1 MIAQTRARWRHF
13 SGVGRKGILEEAV
26 SCHAKERSHCFRER
40 VNLSGLWYFELHGAQ
55 NMLSPEKSIVVVGSI
70 NTDLV
75 VTADRLPLPGET
87 TTGRSF
93 ARFQGGKGA
102 NQAVAAAMLGADVTM
117 IGRVGVDAFGS
128 QSIRELE
135 SRGVHCEHID
145 TVPVDSG
152 VALITVTSGGHNTIV
167 VVPGANALVSCQYLE
182 SKRPILRE
190 ASLVLTQLEIPLET
204 VTRLAQICQEESVPL
219 MLDPA
224 PAAALPPGLLN
235 MCAWFTPNETEASF
249 YLEGNSGMS
258 NVEKT
263 ATALHESGARNLIL
277 KMGQRGV
284 YILSEG
290 VTALQIP
297 AIQVEAVD
305 STAAGDT
312 FNGAFAAA
320 LVQGRSIEFCARFA
334 VTAAGISVTRSGA
347 QVSMPTLSEVKH
359 AMTGADAPL

>member
-1 MIAQTRARWRHF
+1 
-13 SGVGRKGILEEAV
+13 
-26 SCHAKERSHCFRER
+26 
-40 VNLSGLWYFELHGAQ
+40 
-55 NMLSPEKSIVVVGSI
+55 
-70 NTDLV
+70 
-75 VTADRLPLPGET
+75 
-87 TTGRSF
+87 
-93 ARFQGGKGA
+93 
-102 NQAVAAAMLGADVTM
+102 
-117 IGRVGVDAFGS
+117 
-128 QSIRELE
+128 
-135 SRGVHCEHID
+135 
-145 TVPVDSG
+145 
-152 VALITVTSGGHNTIV
+152 
-167 VVPGANALVSCQYLE
+167 
-182 SKRPILRE
+182 
-190 ASLVLTQLEIPLET
+190 
-204 VTRLAQICQEESVPL
+204 
-219 MLDPA
+219 
-224 PAAALPPGLLN
+224 

-334 VTAAGISVTRSGA
+334 VTAAGISVTRPGA